1 MIDEPA
7 ELRAFGVRKAFDYTT
22 TLPHQSEQ
30 KHAQQAVQIE
40 AAREETRQDA
50 LAPVRLPER
59 FRGPWRIRQ
68 LVVQRLPIS
77 NAAAHELRP
86 VRDNGQRVGL
96 PGQQP
101 PQSRVMPAKLVF
113 GAVAVV
119 ANARAQ
125 LTDLGD
131 QLVTRHL
138 LEIVIHRL
146 SLGHGKPIRQDH
158 RRVPR
163 SSAHKRTPASHLGSR
178 VVGWLTPQPQ
188 PRRVARD

>member
-1 MIDEPA
+1 
-7 ELRAFGVRKAFDYTT
+7 
-22 TLPHQSEQ
+22 
-30 KHAQQAVQIE
+30 
-40 AAREETRQDA
+40 
-50 LAPVRLPER
+50 
-59 FRGPWRIRQ
+59 
-68 LVVQRLPIS
+68 
-77 NAAAHELRP
+77 
-86 VRDNGQRVGL
+86 
-96 PGQQP
+96 
-101 PQSRVMPAKLVF
+101 MPAKLVF

-138 LEIVIHRL
+138 LEIVVHRL

-188 PRRVARD
+188 PRRVARDRNGRLPPLAMSQLATAQQNQRNEQARHCAQPGRAGREAATAAAVAGALMSRELRVLPCGAAAVIRRRP